1 MDYVLVLDYQPV
13 HGLRNNGR
21 LPRVSKG
28 WCPGNVSSTHNT
40 YAACSHIGRSVTR
53 DRAMC
58 VLGLCQL
65 STAERTGY
73 ALRGKSV
80 RCDKSPV
87 PSKITII
94 TLEKNR
100 EYVAAI
106 QDLLCL
112 HYFLPRHRS
121 PVFNPQQTSL

>member
-1 MDYVLVLDYQPV
+1 
-13 HGLRNNGR
+13 
-21 LPRVSKG
+21 
-28 WCPGNVSSTHNT
+28 
-40 YAACSHIGRSVTR
+40 
-53 DRAMC
+53 MC

-94 TLEKNR
+94 TSEKNR

-106 QDLLCL
+106 QDLLRI
-112 HYFLPRHRS
+112 HYSGRDIGLQCSTHSKRHYD
-121 PVFNPQQTSL
+121 VK